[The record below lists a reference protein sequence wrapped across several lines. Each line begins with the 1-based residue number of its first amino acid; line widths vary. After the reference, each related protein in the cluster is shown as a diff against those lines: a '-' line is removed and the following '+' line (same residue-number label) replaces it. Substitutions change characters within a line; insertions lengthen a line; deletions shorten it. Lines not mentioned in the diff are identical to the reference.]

1 MSQAPALPAKAAIGR
16 REWLAAYLG
25 IGLAYFAFA
34 KAGLTLASINP
45 SATPVWPPS
54 GLAVASIL
62 LLGPKIGPAIFAAAW
77 LANQTT
83 TGDLASSLAIAFGNT
98 LEALVAGALIGRWA
112 GGASAFEA
120 PGSVLRFIG
129 ICLAI
134 ATPVSATIGVFSLL
148 ASGLADAAIV
158 PAIWT
163 TWWLGDF
170 AGALI
175 VAPAVVLWT
184 RLGSGRAPDLEEAL
198 VYGASVLIGIVA
210 FSPLFEQTI
219 VRSALAFLA
228 VLPLVWTG
236 LRCGPRQT
244 ATAALI
250 IAGFAIWGANS
261 GGGPFSRDRP
271 EESFLLLLMF
281 IISICVPGLVLA
293 ANGAVHRAAL
303 AQKEMLLREVH
314 HRVKNNLQVIAS
326 MISLR
331 SRRASDDSR
340 PHFDVLAERVYAMGK
355 VYDQIHKSQYHSE
368 VDLGELLH
376 DLAESA
382 RSDRVRV
389 EVDAAPFTIGVETA
403 IPLGLIAIELMMNAV
418 KHAFPDSSGTI
429 RVGLRRKGFDRLE
442 LTIADDGRGFD
453 PDRAPSGSTG
463 LQIVARLTDQIGGS
477 LQTRSGASGTMHQIE
492 FAQ

>member
-1 MSQAPALPAKAAIGR
+1 VLQAPALPAKAAMGLSG
-16 REWLAAYLG
+16 WFAAYVA
-25 IGLAYFAFA
+25 IAFAYFAFA

-45 SATPVWPPS
+45 SATPVWPPT
-54 GLAVASIL
+54 GLAIAAIL
-62 LLGPKIGPAIFAAAW
+62 LLGPRISPAIFAAAW

-83 TGDLASSLAIAFGNT
+83 TGEPVSSLAIAFGNT
-98 LEALVAGALIGRWA
+98 LEALVAGVLIERWA
-112 GGASAFEA
+112 GGESAFDA
-120 PGSVLRFIG
+120 PASVLRFIG
-129 ICLAI
+129 ICLAV
-134 ATPVSATIGVFSLL
+134 ATPVSATIGVSSLL
-148 ASGLADAAIV
+148 VSGLAEVAAV

-170 AGALI
+170 TGALI

-184 RLGSGRAPDLEEAL
+184 RSGPSWKPRLEESL
-198 VYGASVLIGIVA
+198 VYLASALIGIIA
-210 FSPLFEQTI
+210 FSPLLEQTV

-228 VLPLVWTG
+228 VLPLVWSG

-244 ATAALI
+244 ATVALI
-250 IAGFAIWGANS
+250 IAGFAVWGANS
-261 GGGPFSRDRP
+261 GGGPFARNRP

-281 IISICVPGLVLA
+281 IISICAPGLVLA
-293 ANGAVHRAAL
+293 ANSLVHRAAL

-331 SRRASDDSR
+331 SRRAPDESR
-340 PHFDVLAERVYAMGK
+340 AHFDVLAERVYAMGK

-376 DLAESA
+376 DLADSA
-382 RSDRVRV
+382 RSDRTQVI
-389 EVDAAPFTIGVETA
+389 VDAAPFTIGVETA

-418 KHAFPDSSGTI
+418 KHAFPESGGTI
-429 RVGLRRKGFDRLE
+429 RVSLRRTGFDRLE
-442 LTIADDGRGFD
+442 LTIADDGNGFD
-453 PDRAPSGSTG
+453 PARAPSGSTG
-463 LQIVARLTDQIGGS
+463 LQIVERLVEQIGGS
-477 LQTRSGASGTMHQIE
+477 LDTRSDSSGTAHRID

>member
-1 MSQAPALPAKAAIGR
+1 MGR
-16 REWLAAYLG
+16 RDWLAAYIG
-25 IGLAYFAFA
+25 IGLGYFAFA
-34 KAGLTLASINP
+34 KAGLMLASINP
-45 SATPVWPPS
+45 SATPVWPPT

-62 LLGPKIGPAIFAAAW
+62 LLGPRIGPAIFAAAW

-83 TGDLASSLAIAFGNT
+83 TGDPASSLAIAFGNT
-98 LEALVAGALIGRWA
+98 LEALVAGMLIGRWA
-112 GGASAFEA
+112 GGASSFEA
-120 PGSVLRFIG
+120 PASVLRFIG

-134 ATPVSATIGVFSLL
+134 ATPISATIGVSSLL
-148 ASGLADAAIV
+148 ASGLADAAMV

-184 RLGSGRAPDLEEAL
+184 RLGSGRAPDLEEAS
-198 VYGASVLIGIVA
+198 VYVASVLIGIVA

-219 VRSALAFLA
+219 VRGALAFLA
-228 VLPLVWTG
+228 VLPLVWAG

-418 KHAFPDSSGTI
+418 KHAFSDSSGTI